1 MSFSNQFL
9 DELKLRLNLAEIIE
23 SKIKVTKRVNNE
35 VFALCPFHKEKTA
48 SFSFNVDKGVYN
60 CFGCGERGN
69 IFDFLMKIENLRF
82 VDVIEQLSEKAGLK
96 VPFKS
101 SYNTEIEKKKEKMF
115 FIMKKASEFYHRE
128 LINNNREKAFD
139 YLRKRGL
146 GLETIKTFY
155 IGYSSGSIKNFLNY
169 FSELNI
175 STDQL
180 VQSGLLAESTKK
192 KEIFERFNR
201 RIIFPII
208 DLRGRVIAF
217 GARAIEEGAK
227 VKYINSPETLL
238 FKKSFVV
245 YNLFSARKNIKERN
259 QEIVVTEGYM
269 DVIKL
274 HHLGFKNS
282 VATLG
287 TAFTESHL
295 YQLWKFCNNP
305 VFCFDSDTAGIK
317 AMFRIIDISLPLINH
332 ERSVKFALLPNGQDP
347 DDFIS
352 KSGLSAMQDLIN
364 NSRNLHE
371 MLWES
376 FAHNA
381 NLSTPEK
388 KAQFEKNLNKKLST
402 IKDKQVKKHYE
413 NFFYLKIRDLF
424 NNTLQKEGLGN
435 VNYNYIKKKQGP
447 TIYTKNSYKAKKSL
461 PVSTTREYTLVS
473 FLINYPFL
481 LKDSYEEILDLKFHD
496 KNLNEIFLELV
507 DIYNKKLDLDKS
519 QIITY
524 LNNKGKSISV
534 GKLEAFYN
542 KGKDLYIAPTGN
554 NDKKEISNNF
564 YGVLSMHKLIQV
576 QSDMKEA
583 EKNLAENM
591 SKDNLD
597 RLKELKKK
605 LKEWK
610 INRQDKNF

>member
-1 MSFSNQFL
+1 
-9 DELKLRLNLAEIIE
+9 
-23 SKIKVTKRVNNE
+23 
-35 VFALCPFHKEKTA
+35 
-48 SFSFNVDKGVYN
+48 
-60 CFGCGERGN
+60 
-69 IFDFLMKIENLRF
+69 
-82 VDVIEQLSEKAGLK
+82 
-96 VPFKS
+96 
-101 SYNTEIEKKKEKMF
+101 
-115 FIMKKASEFYHRE
+115 
-128 LINNNREKAFD
+128 
-139 YLRKRGL
+139 
-146 GLETIKTFY
+146 
-155 IGYSSGSIKNFLNY
+155 
-169 FSELNI
+169 
-175 STDQL
+175 
-180 VQSGLLAESTKK
+180 
-192 KEIFERFNR
+192 
-201 RIIFPII
+201 
-208 DLRGRVIAF
+208 
-217 GARAIEEGAK
+217 
-227 VKYINSPETLL
+227 
-238 FKKSFVV
+238 
-245 YNLFSARKNIKERN
+245 
-259 QEIVVTEGYM
+259 VTEGYM

-424 NNTLQKEGLGN
+424 SNTFQKEGLGN

-496 KNLNEIFLELV
+496 KNLNEIFLELI

-534 GKLEAFYN
+534 GKL
-542 KGKDLYIAPTGN
+542 
-554 NDKKEISNNF
+554 
-564 YGVLSMHKLIQV
+564 
-576 QSDMKEA
+576 
-583 EKNLAENM
+583 
-591 SKDNLD
+591 
-597 RLKELKKK
+597 
-605 LKEWK
+605 
-610 INRQDKNF
+610 